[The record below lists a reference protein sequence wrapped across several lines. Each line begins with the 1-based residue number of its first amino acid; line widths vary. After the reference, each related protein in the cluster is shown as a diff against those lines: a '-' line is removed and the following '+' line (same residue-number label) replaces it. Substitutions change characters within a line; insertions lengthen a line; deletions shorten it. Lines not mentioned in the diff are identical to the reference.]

1 MYFDVLAQVATQA
14 AEQAAEQAPRNPTAD
29 TIKMFGTVG
38 LVLLVI
44 YFIMLRPKHKEEK
57 QRRNMLANIKKYDKV
72 MTIGGIIGTVMEIRE
87 DEVILKVDDNT
98 NTRIKFSRSAIQRP
112 LSVQDSENK
121 DDK

>member
-14 AEQAAEQAPRNPTAD
+14 AEQAAGNPTANMVR
-29 TIKMFGTVG
+29 TFGTVG

-44 YFIMLRPKHKEEK
+44 YFIMLRPKQKEEK
-57 QRRNMLANIKKYDKV
+57 HRRNMLASIKKYDKV

-98 NTRIKFSRSAIQRP
+98 NTRMKFSRSAIQRP